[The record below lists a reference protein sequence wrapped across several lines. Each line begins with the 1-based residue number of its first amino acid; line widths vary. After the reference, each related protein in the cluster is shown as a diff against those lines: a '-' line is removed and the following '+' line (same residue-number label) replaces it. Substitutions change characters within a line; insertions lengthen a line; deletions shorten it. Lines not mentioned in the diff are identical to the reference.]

1 MALLQAQA
9 LSRSFG
15 STRALADFN
24 FSIERGEI
32 VALMGANGAGKSTFV
47 KIISGVL
54 PADSG
59 SVTFKGQTFAPATPA
74 EASAAGV
81 VTVHQSTDL
90 VGIPG
95 LTVGDALLLN
105 RFVDR
110 KQPFFASRGR
120 VRREAQA
127 MLREAGF
134 DLPVDR
140 DFAELSAAE
149 RQLVAI
155 ARGLANKAELLIL
168 DEPTASLS
176 ATESRRLYAA
186 LLDLKKRGIAI
197 LYISHRTA
205 DLEAL
210 ADRVAVLRGGRLV
223 ESFDR
228 PVNFDLAIET
238 MIGRP
243 LASARP
249 DARVGAGVPVFEL
262 SGARLLPGSDPFD
275 LTLHRGEVVAITG
288 VLGVGKS
295 RLLSAIFG
303 NVAVAEGE
311 MRLAGRAYAPSS
323 PREAVDAGVAMA
335 GEDRHRSSLM
345 PAGWPGE
352 SIAAT
357 ISLPHLH
364 RWYPTGFIQPR
375 REREKAETAIR
386 RLGIRASGPNTSVWT
401 LSGGNQQKV
410 VLARWE
416 AEPCK
421 LLLLD
426 EPFQGVDVGARHDII
441 TAIRSRN
448 DRATLIATSD
458 PEEALEVADRVLTMD
473 HHTIVQSSRHGD
485 SLVSRHDDGSLTGR
499 HDSRENSSREH
510 A

>member
-1 MALLQAQA
+1 MSLLHANA

-15 STRALADFN
+15 STVAL
-24 FSIERGEI
+24 SGLSLTLERGEI
-32 VALMGANGAGKSTFV
+32 LALMGANGAGKSTLV
-47 KIISGVL
+47 KILSGVL
-54 PADSG
+54 SPDG
-59 SVTFKGQTFAPATPA
+59 GELTFKGQTFAPRTPA
-74 EASAAGV
+74 EATAAGI

-95 LTVGDALLLN
+95 LTVADALLLN

-110 KQPFFASRGR
+110 RQPLFVSKARI
-120 VRREAQA
+120 RREAEA
-127 MLREAGF
+127 MLAEAGF
-134 DLPVDR
+134 DLPVNR
-140 DFAELSAAE
+140 DFADLSTAD

-155 ARGLANKAELLIL
+155 ARALANKAELLIL

-176 ATESRRLYAA
+176 ANESQRLFQTLLELKRRGL
-186 LLDLKKRGIAI
+186 AI

-210 ADRVAVLRGGRLV
+210 ADRAVVLRGGRAI

-228 PVNFDLAIET
+228 PIDFDAAIEA

-249 DARVGAGVPVFEL
+249 DARGADSEIVLEMR
-262 SGARLLPGSDPFD
+262 GARLLPASSPFD
-275 LTLHRGEVVAITG
+275 LTLRRGEVVAVTG
-288 VLGVGKS
+288 VLGAGKS

-303 NVAVAEGE
+303 RGRLAEGE
-311 MRLAGRAYAPSS
+311 MLLDGKAYAPRT
-323 PREAVDAGVAMA
+323 PREAIEAGVAMA
-335 GEDRHRSSLM
+335 GEDRHRSSLI

-357 ISLPHLH
+357 ISLPHLR
-364 RWYPTGFIQPR
+364 RWYPSGFVAPE
-375 REREKAETAIR
+375 RERSKAKAAIS
-386 RLGIRASGPNTSVWT
+386 RLGIRASGPAASVWT

-416 AEPCK
+416 AEPAR

-441 TAIRSRN
+441 TAIRSHT

-458 PEEALEVADRVLTMD
+458 PEEAIEVADRILVMN
-473 HHTIVQSSRHGD
+473 HHHVTQQRAPGEPRQQLGESTS
-485 SLVSRHDDGSLTGR
+485 
-499 HDSRENSSREH
+499 
-510 A
+510 

>member
-1 MALLQAQA
+1 MPLLEARA

-15 STRALADFN
+15 STKALVDLTLD
-24 FSIERGEI
+24 IHPGEI
-32 VALMGANGAGKSTFV
+32 IALMGANGAGKSTFV
-47 KIISGVL
+47 KILSGVL
-54 PADSG
+54 AADSG
-59 SVTFKGQTFAPATPA
+59 EITFKGRPFAPRTPA
-74 EASAAGV
+74 EATAAGV

-110 KQPFFASRGR
+110 TQPFFVSRRR
-120 VRREAQA
+120 VRREAEA

-140 DFAELSAAE
+140 DFAELSAAD

-155 ARGLANKAELLIL
+155 ARALANRAELLIL

-176 ATESRRLYAA
+176 GAESGRLYAT
-186 LLDLKKRGIAI
+186 LLDLRRRGIAI

-205 DLEAL
+205 DLAAL
-210 ADRVAVLRGGRLV
+210 ADRVAVLRGGRV
-223 ESFDR
+223 IETFAR
-228 PVNFDLAIET
+228 PIDFNAAIET
-238 MIGRP
+238 MIGRA

-249 DARVGAGVPVFEL
+249 DARRAEGAPVFEMT
-262 SGARLLPGSDPFD
+262 GARLLPASTPFD
-275 LTLHRGEVVAITG
+275 LSLRRGEVVAVTG
-288 VLGVGKS
+288 VLGAGKS

-303 NVAVAEGE
+303 TGRLAAGT
-311 MRLAGRAYAPSS
+311 MRLEGAPHAPKT
-323 PREAVDAGVAMA
+323 PREAIAAGIAMA

-352 SIAAT
+352 TIAET
-357 ISLPHLH
+357 ISLPHLA
-364 RWYPTGFIQPR
+364 RWYPSGFIRPR
-375 REREKAETAIR
+375 LEREKAEAAIR
-386 RLGIRASGPNTSVWT
+386 RLGIRAAGPDASVWT

-410 VLARWE
+410 VLGRWE
-416 AEPCK
+416 AEPGR

-441 TAIRSRN
+441 TAIRDRI

-458 PEEALEVADRVLTMD
+458 PEEAIEVADRVLVMD
-473 HHTIVQSSRHGD
+473 HHTLRDIPTERSVQ
-485 SLVSRHDDGSLTGR
+485 
-499 HDSRENSSREH
+499 
-510 A
+510 

>member
-1 MALLQAQA
+1 MPLLEAHALF
-9 LSRSFG
+9 RSFG
-15 STRALADFN
+15 STRALADFS
-24 FSIERGEI
+24 FSIEPGEI

-54 PADSG
+54 AADSG
-59 SVTFKGQTFAPATPA
+59 RVTFKDRNFAPATPA

-110 KQPFFASRGR
+110 NQPFFVSRGR
-120 VRREAQA
+120 IRREAQA

-140 DFAELSAAE
+140 DFADLSAAE

-176 ATESRRLYAA
+176 ATESRRLYAT

-223 ESFDR
+223 ESFAR
-228 PVNFDLAIET
+228 PVNFDRAIET

-249 DARVGAGVPVFEL
+249 DARTATGEPVFEL
-262 SGARLLPGSDPFD
+262 SGAQLLPGSDPFD
-275 LTLHRGEVVAITG
+275 LAVHRGEVVAITG
-288 VLGVGKS
+288 VLGAGKS

-303 NVAVAEGE
+303 NGSLADGE
-311 MRLAGRAYAPSS
+311 MRLDGKPYAPLS
-323 PREAVDAGVAMA
+323 PRAAVDAGVAMA

-352 SIAAT
+352 AITAT

-364 RWYPTGFIQPR
+364 RWYPTGLITPR
-375 REREKAETAIR
+375 REREKAEAAIR
-386 RLGIRASGPNTSVWT
+386 RLGIRASGPNASVWT

-416 AEPCK
+416 AEPGK

-441 TAIRSRN
+441 TAIRSRD

-458 PEEALEVADRVLTMD
+458 PEEAYEVADRVLTMD
-473 HHTIVQSSRHGD
+473 HHSLLQSRRDGD
-485 SLVSRHDDGSLTGR
+485 ALPVR
-499 HDSRENSSREH
+499 SREH
-510 A
+510 AR

>member
-1 MALLQAQA
+1 MSLLEASA

-15 STRALADFN
+15 STKALVDLTLA
-24 FSIERGEI
+24 IGAGEI

-47 KIISGVL
+47 KILSGVL
-54 PADSG
+54 VPDGGA
-59 SVTFKGQTFAPATPA
+59 VTFKGRPYLPQTPA
-74 EASAAGV
+74 EAAAAGI

-110 KQPFFASRGR
+110 RQPFFVSRRR
-120 VRREAQA
+120 VRREAEA

-140 DFAELSAAE
+140 DFAELSAAD

-155 ARGLANKAELLIL
+155 ARALANKAELLIL

-176 ATESRRLYAA
+176 VSESRRLYAT
-186 LLDLKKRGIAI
+186 LIGLKQRGIAI

-205 DLEAL
+205 DIEAL
-210 ADRVAVLRGGRLV
+210 ADRVAVLRGGRVV
-223 ESFDR
+223 ETFVR
-228 PVNFDLAIET
+228 PVDFNKAIET

-249 DARVGAGVPVFEL
+249 DARKAGGTPVFEMAGAKIL
-262 SGARLLPGSDPFD
+262 PASGPFD
-275 LTLHRGEVVAITG
+275 LTLRRGEVVAVTG
-288 VLGVGKS
+288 VLGAGKS

-303 NVAVAEGE
+303 ARQLAEGA
-311 MRLAGRAYAPSS
+311 MRLDGASYTPQT
-323 PREAVDAGVAMA
+323 PRDAIAAGVAMA

-352 SIAAT
+352 TIAET
-357 ISLPHLH
+357 ISLPHLA
-364 RWYPTGFIQPR
+364 RWYPAGFIRPR
-375 REREKAETAIR
+375 KEREKAEAAIS
-386 RLGIRASGPNTSVWT
+386 RLGIRAAGPTASVWT

-410 VLARWE
+410 VLGRWE
-416 AEPCK
+416 AEPSR

-441 TAIRSRN
+441 TAIRSRT
-448 DRATLIATSD
+448 DRATLITTSD
-458 PEEALEVADRVLTMD
+458 PEEAIEVADRVLVMD
-473 HHTIVQSSRHGD
+473 HHTI
-485 SLVSRHDDGSLTGR
+485 
-499 HDSRENSSREH
+499 RETRAESD
-510 A
+510 AQ

>member
-1 MALLQAQA
+1 MPLLEARA

-15 STRALADFN
+15 STKALVDLTLD
-24 FSIERGEI
+24 IHPGEI

-47 KIISGVL
+47 KILSGVL
-54 PADSG
+54 AADSG
-59 SVTFKGQTFAPATPA
+59 EITFKGRPFAPRTPA
-74 EASAAGV
+74 EATAAGI

-110 KQPFFASRGR
+110 TQPFFVSRRR
-120 VRREAQA
+120 VRREAEA

-140 DFAELSAAE
+140 DFAELSAAD

-155 ARGLANKAELLIL
+155 ARALANRAQLLIL

-176 ATESRRLYAA
+176 GAESGRLYAT
-186 LLDLKKRGIAI
+186 LLDLRRRGIAI

-205 DLEAL
+205 DLAAL
-210 ADRVAVLRGGRLV
+210 ADRVAVLRGGRV
-223 ESFDR
+223 IETFAR
-228 PVNFDLAIET
+228 PIDFNAAIET
-238 MIGRP
+238 MIGRA

-249 DARVGAGVPVFEL
+249 DARRAEGTPVFEMT
-262 SGARLLPGSDPFD
+262 GARLLPASTPFD
-275 LTLHRGEVVAITG
+275 LSLRRGEVVAVTG
-288 VLGVGKS
+288 VLGAGKS

-303 NVAVAEGE
+303 TGRLAAGT
-311 MRLAGRAYAPSS
+311 MRLDGAPHAPKT
-323 PREAVDAGVAMA
+323 PREAIAAGIAMA

-352 SIAAT
+352 TIAET
-357 ISLPHLH
+357 ISLPHLA
-364 RWYPTGFIQPR
+364 RWYPSGFIRPR
-375 REREKAETAIR
+375 LEREKAEAAIR
-386 RLGIRASGPNTSVWT
+386 RLGIRAAGPDASVWT

-410 VLARWE
+410 VLGRWE
-416 AEPCK
+416 AEPGR

-441 TAIRSRN
+441 TAIRGRT

-458 PEEALEVADRVLTMD
+458 PEEAIEVADRVLVMD
-473 HHTIVQSSRHGD
+473 HHTLRDIPTERSVQ
-485 SLVSRHDDGSLTGR
+485 
-499 HDSRENSSREH
+499 
-510 A
+510 